1 MLPDA
6 DGLEILA
13 RLRRTP
19 GLKNVPVMMLTAKD
33 TELDT
38 VRALDGG
45 ADDYLSKPFGMME
58 VVSRTR
64 ALLRRAGREHAAAEK
79 PVSLMCG
86 DVTLWPD
93 RREVSVG
100 GREVQLTMREF
111 DLLEFLM
118 RSPGVVFSRETLLQR
133 VWGLGLRRR
142 VAHRGRARSAGPR
155 QARGQLRPDR
165 DRTRRGVSRPRLDGR
180 QRGQTAGGPRA
191 RSRTACSSR
200 SSWLC
205 TSVAVVVTVVAS
217 LIYQSAFL
225 ADEHT
230 QLAGECR
237 TIASLLNLADDG
249 PGRPLRARP
258 RRHPRHADR
267 PRRHRHLRQPGA
279 GRRAAQPRRPPP
291 RWPTRSPRARDPPS
305 ARATRPAT

>member
-1 MLPDA
+1 MVYYVEDDKNIRELTVYALNQGGIDARGCADDAEFRRACAERTPDAVLLDILLPDA

-19 GLKNVPVMMLTAKD
+19 GLKNVSVMMLTAKD

-64 ALLRRAGREHAAAEK
+64 ALLRRAGREAAVAEK
-79 PVSLMCG
+79 PASLSCG

-93 RREVSVG
+93 RREVQVA

-133 VWGLGLRRR
+133 VWGWDFDGGSRTVDVHVQQVRAKLGDSSDLIET
-142 VAHRGRARSAGPR
+142 V
-155 QARGQLRPDR
+155 
-165 DRTRRGVSRPRLDGR
+165 RGVGYRV
-180 QRGQTAGGPRA
+180 RG
-191 RSRTACSSR
+191 
-200 SSWLC
+200 
-205 TSVAVVVTVVAS
+205 
-217 LIYQSAFL
+217 
-225 ADEHT
+225 
-230 QLAGECR
+230 
-237 TIASLLNLADDG
+237 
-249 PGRPLRARP
+249 
-258 RRHPRHADR
+258 
-267 PRRHRHLRQPGA
+267 
-279 GRRAAQPRRPPP
+279 
-291 RWPTRSPRARDPPS
+291 
-305 ARATRPAT
+305 